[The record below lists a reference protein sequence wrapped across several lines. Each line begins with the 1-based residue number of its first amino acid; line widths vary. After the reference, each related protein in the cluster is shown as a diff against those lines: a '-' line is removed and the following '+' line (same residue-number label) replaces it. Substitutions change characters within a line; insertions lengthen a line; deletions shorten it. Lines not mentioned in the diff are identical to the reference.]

1 MLWMPG
7 SDARCSQVDSIMI
20 NAYQGVCGGCGI
32 TYLTGSR
39 TSKWCSQRCCMKAYN
54 QRRKARQQQPAQL
67 QLMPAGITGM
77 EVRTWQG
84 TQIQRRDSDGYVNA
98 TAMCKANGREWFTY
112 ARSERTKEYLQALQ
126 GSPQICGDLVAT
138 ITTGPNDQ
146 RGTWIHPRL
155 AVDLARWISAP
166 FAVWM
171 DGWFLDSIASPAG
184 PSINRDDAHL
194 LIAAADDVGK
204 ALVKWSCALAKLS
217 VPVGATIG

>member
-1 MLWMPG
+1 
-7 SDARCSQVDSIMI
+7 
-20 NAYQGVCGGCGI
+20 
-32 TYLTGSR
+32 
-39 TSKWCSQRCCMKAYN
+39 
-54 QRRKARQQQPAQL
+54 
-67 QLMPAGITGM
+67 
-77 EVRTWQG
+77 
-84 TQIQRRDSDGYVNA
+84 
-98 TAMCKANGREWFTY
+98 MCKANGREWFTY

-126 GSPQICGDLVAT
+126 GSPQICGDFVAT

-155 AVDLARWISAP
+155 AVDLARWISPA

-171 DGWFLDSIASPAG
+171 DGWFLESIANPAG

-217 VPVGATIG
+217 VPVGATLVR

>member
-1 MLWMPG
+1 
-7 SDARCSQVDSIMI
+7 MI
-20 NAYQGVCGGCGI
+20 NTYQGVCGGCGI

-98 TAMCKANGREWFTY
+98 TAMAKANGKHLPHY
-112 ARSERTKEYLQALQ
+112 LANGRTAEYLTALS
-126 GSPQICGDLVAT
+126 GSVGIPTGQLT
-138 ITTGPNDQ
+138 TSITTGPNDQ

-155 AVDLARWISAP
+155 AVDLARWISPA

-171 DGWFLDSIASPAG
+171 DGWFLESIASPAG

-217 VPVGATIG
+217 VPVGATLAR